1 MSDRPA
7 EDSGPVRTVN
17 VRLDPGWVRRS
28 AVGVFVLFAI
38 FQVAEWAWRSLA
50 NFLFLLLL
58 AWLLGLAID
67 PVVTYLQRRLGWK
80 RGLGTI
86 TVMLGLALLTGIFF
100 FAFGQLFATQIVALI
115 QAAPD
120 LVQNVINFLNERFNL
135 GLDPNT
141 IIDQLNLNTQNVTR
155 FASQA
160 AGGVLGFL
168 SSAIGVVFQGFT
180 LLLFAFYFAADGPR
194 FRRVVASM
202 LPSKSQAVFAD
213 VWNIATVKAGGFV
226 ISRLG
231 LAALSAFFSAIFFII
246 IDLDFWL
253 PLALWMGL
261 VSQFIPTLGTYLAI
275 ALPALIAL
283 LSDDR
288 LDAVLVIVFAT
299 IYQQV
304 ENYFFSPRI
313 SSKTMDIHPAVAF
326 GSVIVGAALF
336 GPIGALIGIPLAAAV
351 LAFMQTYTR
360 RYEIIPELTE
370 EKAEA

>member
-1 MSDRPA
+1 MTDHEGNNP
-7 EDSGPVRTVN
+7 GPIRTIN

-28 AVGVFVLFAI
+28 AVGVFVLFAL
-38 FQVAEWAWRSLA
+38 FQVASWIWHSIAD
-50 NFLFLLLL
+50 FLFLLLL
-58 AWLLGLAID
+58 AWLFGLAID

-80 RGLGTI
+80 RGLGTM
-86 TVMLGLALLTGIFF
+86 VVLLGLAALTAVFF

-120 LVQNVINFLNERFNL
+120 IVQNVIDFLNERFNL

-141 IIDQLNLNTQNVTR
+141 IIDQLNLNTQDVTR
-155 FASQA
+155 VASRA
-160 AGGVLGFL
+160 AGGVLGVL

-180 LLLFAFYFAADGPR
+180 LLLFAFYFAAEGPR
-194 FRRVVASM
+194 FRRTVASV
-202 LPSKSQAVFAD
+202 LPTKSQAVFAD

-231 LAALSAFFSAIFFII
+231 LAALSSFFSAIFFII
-246 IDLDFWL
+246 IGLDFWL

-261 VSQFIPTLGTYLAI
+261 ISQFIPTLGTYLAV
-275 ALPALIAL
+275 ALPALIAV
-283 LSDDR
+283 LSDDK
-288 LDAVLVIVFAT
+288 LDAVLVIIFAT
-299 IYQQV
+299 VYQQI

-313 SSKTMDIHPAVAF
+313 SAKTMDIHPAVAF
-326 GSVIVGAALF
+326 GSVIMGAALF

-351 LAFMQTYTR
+351 LAFMQTYGR

-370 EKAEA
+370 EEAEA